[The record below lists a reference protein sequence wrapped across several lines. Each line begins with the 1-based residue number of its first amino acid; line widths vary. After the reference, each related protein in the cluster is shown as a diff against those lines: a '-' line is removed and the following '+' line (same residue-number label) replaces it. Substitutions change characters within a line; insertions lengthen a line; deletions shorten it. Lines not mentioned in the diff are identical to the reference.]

1 MNVLSLLA
9 NLRMFKVTK
18 WDEDSSVTFSQ
29 EEREPAPSIAE
40 ANVSTSIR
48 EDADDSHALLLDLDV
63 PAWLIPSST
72 EGHSHLYVDVK
83 IPSRHYWPLLDA
95 LADAG
100 VIQRGYA
107 NSSKHRGGTALRL
120 PWVKKGEPSD
130 IAPTPAVVPAA
141 TPAATTEEDPF

>member
-1 MNVLSLLA
+1 MNVLSLIA
-9 NLRMFKVTK
+9 HLRLFKVTK
-18 WDEDSSVTFSQ
+18 WDEDSSVTYSQ

-48 EDADDSHALLLDLDV
+48 EDADDCHALLIDLDV

-72 EGHSHLYVDVK
+72 EGHSHLYVDAK
-83 IPSRHYWPLLDA
+83 IPTQTYFALLDC

-120 PWVKKGEPSD
+120 PWIKKSD
-130 IAPTPAVVPAA
+130 TAPAVPSAVDLAK
-141 TPAATTEEDPF
+141 DPF

>member
-1 MNVLSLLA
+1 
-9 NLRMFKVTK
+9 MFKVTK
-18 WDEDSSVTFSQ
+18 WDEDSSVPFSQ
-29 EEREPAPSIAE
+29 EETDES
-40 ANVSTSIR
+40 SSIR

>member
-9 NLRMFKVTK
+9 NLRLFKVTK
-18 WDEDSSVTFSQ
+18 WDEDSNVTYSR
-29 EEREPAPSIAE
+29 EEREPATSIAD

-48 EDADDSHALLLDLDV
+48 EDADDCHALLLDLDV
-63 PAWLIPSST
+63 PAWLVPSST

-83 IPSRHYWPLLDA
+83 IPTPTYFRLLDA

-100 VIQRGYA
+100 VIQPGYA

-120 PWVKKGEPSD
+120 PWVKKPTTAEDRPS
-130 IAPTPAVVPAA
+130 VA
-141 TPAATTEEDPF
+141 TVADLSVEDPF